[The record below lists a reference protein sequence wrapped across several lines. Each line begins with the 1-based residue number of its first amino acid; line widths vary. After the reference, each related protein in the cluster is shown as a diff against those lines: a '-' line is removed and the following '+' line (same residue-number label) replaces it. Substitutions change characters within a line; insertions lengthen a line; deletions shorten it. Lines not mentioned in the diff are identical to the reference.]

1 MTRWLTAD
9 EQQHWRAWLAAS
21 RVLNE
26 RLSRD
31 LQEQHD
37 LTLADYEILVN
48 LSEAPDRRLRM
59 SDLAEA
65 TLASRSRLSHQIDRM
80 ERAGL
85 VERQSCTDDRRGWF
99 AALTDHGWDT
109 VVAAAPDHVES
120 VRQVLLDVLGPGE
133 FAALGEACAK
143 VVSAMDDEPSSAGA
157 GGGRASL

>member
-9 EQQHWRAWLAAS
+9 EQSHWRSWLAAS
-21 RVLNE
+21 KLLND

-37 LTLADYEILVN
+37 LTLADYEILVT

-59 SDLAEA
+59 SELAEA

-80 ERAGL
+80 EQRGL
-85 VERQSCTDDRRGWF
+85 VERESCADDKRGAF
-99 AALTDHGWDT
+99 AVLSDGGWRT
-109 VVAAAPDHVES
+109 LVAAAPDHVES
-120 VRQVLLDVLGPGE
+120 VRVHLLDVLSDRE
-133 FAALGEACAK
+133 FSSLGRACAK
-143 VVSAMDDEPSSAGA
+143 VADALE